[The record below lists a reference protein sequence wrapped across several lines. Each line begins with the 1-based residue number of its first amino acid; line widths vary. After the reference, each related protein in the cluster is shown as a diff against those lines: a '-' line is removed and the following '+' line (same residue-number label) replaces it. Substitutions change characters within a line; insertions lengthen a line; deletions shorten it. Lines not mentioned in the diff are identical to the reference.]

1 MSLPTASA
9 AIGLAFIAS
18 TGMLGLTAVSDPA
31 PLDTAPRSVAVR
43 VASVDPG
50 FQALVPG
57 MQVTVIP
64 AALPVPEPR
73 RLAVTNENEQL
84 TPSGN
89 NRRGTPTPLMTTP
102 AAGPATGPSGLLP
115 VPGPAMK
122 WPAPPPSSVAPSSA
136 AQPAAKPAAP
146 KPMPV
151 SAPAQTPQR
160 MTAPM
165 PVQMPMDATTP
176 SGMPRQVHGFDGIVA
191 SERALL
197 QRTAST
203 TRYEAHIASTRTAA
217 EAETLWAELRA
228 KLGERHA
235 GAAMHLKL
243 IDVPEH
249 GRFVRLLAGD
259 FSDAGS
265 TADFCRAVIAIGKD
279 CRILRKLESAG

>member
-18 TGMLGLTAVSDPA
+18 TGMLGLTAASDPA
-31 PLDTAPRSVAVR
+31 PHDTAPRSVAVR

-64 AALPVPEPR
+64 AALPVPQP
-73 RLAVTNENEQL
+73 RLAATNENEQL

-89 NRRGTPTPLMTTP
+89 NRRSSPTPLMTTP
-102 AAGPATGPSGLLP
+102 AAAPATTPAGPSGLQP

-122 WPAPPPSSVAPSSA
+122 WPAPPPSSA
-136 AQPAAKPAAP
+136 AQPAPKPATTP
-146 KPMPV
+146 KPMPA
-151 SAPAQTPQR
+151 SAPAQPQQR

-165 PVQMPMDATTP
+165 PVQMPKDAGAMP
-176 SGMPRQVHGFDGIVA
+176 AGIPRQVHGFDGIVA

-259 FSDAGS
+259 FNDAGS